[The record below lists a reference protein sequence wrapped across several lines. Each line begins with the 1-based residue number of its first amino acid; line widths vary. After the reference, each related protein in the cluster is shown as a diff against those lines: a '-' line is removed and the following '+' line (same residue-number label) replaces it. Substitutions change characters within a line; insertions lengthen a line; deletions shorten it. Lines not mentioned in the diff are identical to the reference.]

1 MLPVDLSFLATP
13 LSGGLGAVFFTTV
26 LFSIA
31 IGTYRHKIR
40 DSQSRLMTDV
50 SSEVPRELLIPVVQ
64 NDPDHV
70 ERATIINRV
79 SQLVVADDW
88 ATLAAQIAYWE
99 NKLAETPGGVRKHEL
114 GIETCLTGLQTLLDE
129 ADRGTLDTLAL
140 AEAEVDRF
148 VARHRADPGNHI
160 LAILAARAH
169 IAIGASCNADFWP
182 EAQRKRAWRQMAQHY
197 VQAEDILTPF
207 DPVTC
212 MSPLLGEAYYHLALG
227 MPDGGKRLRLLFED
241 WIDLDPSNPAI
252 YATHAPHLLPRNL
265 GSVEE
270 LQSAAVEARERTAE
284 TLDDGGYALFWLSL
298 LEEDD
303 DEVRAAMDTQTF
315 ANGLLDLARLSST
328 QAEVNWAAALL
339 MQQRDASYGDAAR
352 IYGAALHRLVRRH
365 MGVIYPRFWHV
376 ELPEIRNLLSDVYAR
391 IGEAEPRG
399 IRKTRLAEPSYAAA

>member
-1 MLPVDLSFLATP
+1 MLPVDLAFLTP
-13 LSGGLGAVFFTTV
+13 ALSGGLAVVFFSTV

-31 IGTYRHKIR
+31 IGSYRHKLR
-40 DSQSRLMTDV
+40 DRQSRLMTDV
-50 SSEVPRELLIPVVQ
+50 SAEVPRELLIPVVQ

-70 ERATIINRV
+70 ERATVINRI
-79 SQLVVADDW
+79 SQLVVAGDW
-88 ATLAAQIAYWE
+88 TTLAAQIADWE
-99 NKLAETPGGVRKHEL
+99 NRLAETPSGIRKHEL
-114 GIETCLTGLQTLLDE
+114 GIETCLTGLQTLLDA
-129 ADRGTLDTLAL
+129 ADRTTLDSLTL
-140 AEAEVDRF
+140 AEAEADRF
-148 VARHRADPGNHI
+148 VARHRAMPEDHI

-169 IAIGASCNADFWP
+169 IAVGASCNADYWP
-182 EAQRKRAWRQMAQHY
+182 EDQRKRAWRQMAQHY
-197 VQAEDILTPF
+197 VLAEDILTPF

-252 YATHAPHLLPRNL
+252 YATHAPQLLPRNL
-265 GSVEE
+265 GSLDE
-270 LQSAAVEARERTAE
+270 LRSASFEARERTAE

-298 LEEDD
+298 LDEDEEVL
-303 DEVRAAMDTQTF
+303 EVMDTQTF

-339 MQQRDASYGDAAR
+339 MQQRDSTEGDAAR

-376 ELPEIRNLLSDVYAR
+376 DLADIRNLLSDVYAR

-399 IRKTRLAEPSYAAA
+399 IRKTRLAQPEPAAA